1 VVRAIALD
9 VHRDFCEVAIVAEG
23 RVRSAGRIAA
33 RPEALELFGQ
43 SLDPRDWVAL
53 EVTGNAWEIARILES
68 HVARVIVVSPNDTGI
83 RQARAKTD
91 RLDARTLAKLLWAGE
106 LDGVWTPDERIRSMR
121 RRLARRAQL
130 VHARTRAKNEVH
142 AALMR
147 CLKDRP
153 PASDLFGGKGR
164 RWLAEQDLPVC
175 ERETVDSAVRQVD
188 FLDTEIAQVEQRIA
202 AEALSWPDVTRL
214 MTVPGVNVIVAA
226 TFMAAVG
233 DIRRFGDRRKLTA
246 YLGLDPRVRQSG
258 AAPAAHGHISKQGSV
273 SARHA
278 LVEACWSTVRQPGP
292 IAGFYR
298 RIRARRGHSIAIVA
312 SARKLCVP
320 VLVPAHPR
328 RGLRL
333 RPALAHEEEDAP
345 PRAAGRR
352 PALAGRP
359 ARLVHQRRDAQR
371 RTRARAAGPA
381 RLRTHDHRPPG
392 QQGGCGRDTG
402 ARISKAVKRQSSA
415 ADLKA
420 PAICA
425 LARRSPAPTPTLPQ
439 EVRPVQRT

>member
-1 VVRAIALD
+1 MKQLQRL
-9 VHRDFCEVAIVAEG
+9 RPCRG
-23 RVRSAGRIAA
+23 PAGRIAA

-83 RQARAKTD
+83 RQARAKPD

-106 LDGVWTPDERIRSMR
+106 LDGVWTPDERIRAMR

-147 CLKDRP
+147 WLKDRP

-246 YLGLDPRVRQSG
+246 YVGLDPRVRQSG

-292 IAGFYR
+292 IAGFYQ

-312 SARKLCVP
+312 SARKLGCLFWCLLTRGEDYAFAQP
-320 VLVPAHPR
+320 SLTKKKMR
-328 RGLRL
+328 RLEL
-333 RPALAHEEEDAP
+333 
-345 PRAAGRR
+345 
-352 PALAGRP
+352 
-359 ARLVHQRRDAQR
+359 
-371 RTRARAAGPA
+371 
-381 RLRTHDHRPPG
+381 
-392 QQGGCGRDTG
+392 
-402 ARISKAVKRQSSA
+402 
-415 ADLKA
+415 
-420 PAICA
+420 
-425 LARRSPAPTPTLPQ
+425 
-439 EVRPVQRT
+439 